1 MLSRLSRFRYVCADS
16 SDHVEGEAKIAER
29 NAHFD
34 DDGVIDKHEK
44 KEIEKARKRQLES
57 RGRGPAQIKAYR
69 SGKWMLRVSGYND
82 KADRRVS
89 RIVSSLAARR
99 ENVSCRVT
107 ALTFSQDSDR
117 SLDTIT
123 VVHIMHDHTRH
134 ATLRRG

>member
-1 MLSRLSRFRYVCADS
+1 MNVCTNS

-69 SGKWMLRVSGYND
+69 SGKWMLRVSD
-82 KADRRVS
+82 
-89 RIVSSLAARR
+89 LT
-99 ENVSCRVT
+99 T
-107 ALTFSQDSDR
+107 ALTSGYQGSSRARQQDKR
-117 SLDTIT
+117 T
-123 VVHIMHDHTRH
+123 
-134 ATLRRG
+134 